1 MVPEVQEARVGQGN
15 FNPRVRAIRHL
26 MVTILPSRN
35 IIHTDTLSSIPIM
48 EAKGVEVEAEV
59 VVEWEVKVVDGIKAN
74 NIF

>member
-1 MVPEVQEARVGQGN
+1 MVPEVQEARAGQGN

-35 IIHTDTLSSIPIM
+35 IIHTDTLSSFPIM
-48 EAKGVEVEAEV
+48 EAKGVEGVE
-59 VVEWEVKVVDGIKAN
+59 VVEWEVKVVDGINAN